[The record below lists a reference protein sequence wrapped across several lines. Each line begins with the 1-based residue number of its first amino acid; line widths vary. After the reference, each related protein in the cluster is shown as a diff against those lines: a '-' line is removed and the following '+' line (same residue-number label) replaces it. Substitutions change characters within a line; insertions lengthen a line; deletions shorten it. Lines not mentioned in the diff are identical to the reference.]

1 MRGVA
6 QHRHAALPPSLEA
19 DGLELRPARLVPVRL
34 RGDAGEEVAQ
44 PGKGSRPDV
53 RVYRRRL
60 ARLVVGQRTQ
70 QDVILG
76 VVDRAVEHPAVVRP
90 GLDHHSAGASVLPD
104 FLFRAGD
111 GDPDR
116 AVALPDLMPEQAERG
131 AKRRSRSVGKHDE
144 IAAGPAAVAEC
155 DGSVG
160 GDAGDGRIQPDLGT
174 RVGGAAG
181 EQAHDVAPV
190 DAVRAALGLAGQH
203 DIARAVER
211 VAPVDPRASGDHR
224 LGDPERAED
233 QHHVGL
239 DGDPV
244 ALGVDDAAAL
254 VKADRPA
261 ALRERRRGD
270 ESAESAAHDLR
281 VTRPQ
286 AVRLARNAD
295 RREARSRRPRR
306 RCRRRPG

>member
-1 MRGVA
+1 MRGVP

-19 DGLELRPARLVPVRL
+19 DGLELRPARLVPVGL
-34 RGDAGEEVAQ
+34 RGDAGEEAAQ
-44 PGKGSRPDV
+44 PGKGPRPDV

-60 ARLVVGQRTQ
+60 PRLVVGQGTQ
-70 QDVILG
+70 QDVIFG

-90 GLDHHSAGASVLPD
+90 GLDHHRAGASVLRH

-131 AKRRSRSVGKHDE
+131 AERRSRPVGKHDE
-144 IAAGPAAVAEC
+144 IAAGPAVVAKC

-160 GDAGDGRIQPDLGT
+160 RDAGDGRVQPDLGT
-174 RVGGAAG
+174 RLRGAAG
-181 EQAHDVAPV
+181 EQANDVAPV
-190 DAVRAALGLAGQH
+190 DAVGAAFGLAGQH

-211 VAPVDPRASGDHR
+211 VAPVDPRASGDHL
-224 LGDPERAED
+224 LGDPERPED

-239 DGDPV
+239 YGDPV
-244 ALGVDDAAAL
+244 ALGVDDAAPL

-261 ALRERRRGD
+261 ALRKRRRGD
-270 ESAESAAHDLR
+270 ESAEPAAHDLR
-281 VTRPQ
+281 MTRPQ
-286 AVRLARNAD
+286 AVRLARNAGG
-295 RREARSRRPRR
+295 RESRSRRPRS